1 MRTLEQKL
9 AGVTQKVKTEAHRAN
24 EAVAAALD
32 AANADKTK
40 LELTLQKAKD
50 ALKSQIVRSMATVT
64 DLEGK
69 HAAEREA
76 LELKIEEAVAQTKVT
91 SVKIETLTQE
101 RQVLEVSLRE
111 TTEKRAT
118 DKRQMATESA
128 GLEQTLLGEI
138 ATLTEKLAEA
148 TDELSAR
155 ERSSQVLESQLN
167 DSSKLADELELARLA
182 LEKLELE
189 KTDLRNKISTAER
202 AAVAATN
209 DATSRIAEI
218 QSALD
223 AERKGAKKLDDSTK
237 KTLAELDDA
246 KKQLGDAKH
255 ALGDAKKA
263 AEKSTETHLL
273 ATKKHE
279 TAFEEKLV
287 MTKAELNKE
296 RDDVAA
302 KLGVMTARVA
312 GLEANIDEL
321 TKKLTDAEKAAA
333 AAAETKLQASS
344 GAAQASRA
352 ELDDANANLAKAK
365 EALKAQIVRSAEA
378 AKADVEA
385 TKKAV
390 AKADA
395 EAKKKTEA
403 EAKEALQA
411 QIKKA
416 TDLAKAKTKVESEL
430 DTLAELRDKVVSERD
445 SLKLSL
451 EALRVE
457 MRVVTESLTTTQTKL
472 ITVTTTSDESTKKQD
487 SLATRAAEL
496 EAQIEELSSALAAAK
511 TDAEAAKNALSI
523 LVAEAAENARLAAE
537 AEEEDNG
544 IISAAEFEGVREK
557 KLLGSQIDELTQK
570 LTAAGEAAAAAAE
583 KARTDAETK
592 LAAKTAEVADLE
604 REAGEKAKLQAEAV
618 EQASRAELYDA
629 NATLAKAKEALKAQI
644 VRSAEAAKADL
655 ETKKQTEA
663 DMQTLAAERDSLKSS
678 MEVLR
683 VEMLAVTERLT
694 VTHTELIDVTAERED
709 SQSRYDSLSTRA
721 AGLEAQIEELSTA
734 LTLAEEQA
742 GALEAEKAETEA
754 ARAGKTLGGAIDDA
768 ALTDDDDAV
777 EEIDDVPIEGP
788 TETVAVAIAT
798 RDFSSQHETDELFN
812 HRAELQQIRGQMSVL
827 TARLLDLNKPIG
839 VTEDDV
845 AANDAA
851 RMRFGNGDGP
861 MSLRRITEEWTDLSV
876 EEQMNTSSST
886 DMAVDHKPAADALR
900 LRCQVLVAKG
910 KAART
915 RIAALESELA
925 IATNDREAMD
935 QWARAMQRR
944 AVGADEARVSTMEEV
959 RPCAFPKSRH
969 TSLPIVRP

>member
-1 MRTLEQKL
+1 M
-9 AGVTQKVKTEAHRAN
+9 
-24 EAVAAALD
+24 
-32 AANADKTK
+32 
-40 LELTLQKAKD
+40 
-50 ALKSQIVRSMATVT
+50 
-64 DLEGK
+64 
-69 HAAEREA
+69 
-76 LELKIEEAVAQTKVT
+76 
-91 SVKIETLTQE
+91 
-101 RQVLEVSLRE
+101 
-111 TTEKRAT
+111 
-118 DKRQMATESA
+118 
-128 GLEQTLLGEI
+128 
-138 ATLTEKLAEA
+138 
-148 TDELSAR
+148 
-155 ERSSQVLESQLN
+155 
-167 DSSKLADELELARLA
+167 
-182 LEKLELE
+182 
-189 KTDLRNKISTAER
+189 
-202 AAVAATN
+202 
-209 DATSRIAEI
+209 
-218 QSALD
+218 
-223 AERKGAKKLDDSTK
+223 
-237 KTLAELDDA
+237 
-246 KKQLGDAKH
+246 
-255 ALGDAKKA
+255 
-263 AEKSTETHLL
+263 
-273 ATKKHE
+273 
-279 TAFEEKLV
+279 
-287 MTKAELNKE
+287 
-296 RDDVAA
+296 
-302 KLGVMTARVA
+302 
-312 GLEANIDEL
+312 
-321 TKKLTDAEKAAA
+321 
-333 AAAETKLQASS
+333 
-344 GAAQASRA
+344 
-352 ELDDANANLAKAK
+352 
-365 EALKAQIVRSAEA
+365 
-378 AKADVEA
+378 
-385 TKKAV
+385 
-390 AKADA
+390 
-395 EAKKKTEA
+395 
-403 EAKEALQA
+403 QA

-851 RMRFGNGDGP
+851 RMRFGDGDGP